1 MLGSLGDYEFT
12 VSTEGD
18 VRTFR
23 DLKKSDSASYTE
35 HKILGRKGLVEF
47 TGINASTC
55 SLSIRLTRGLGFTI
69 DPVREINALYDH
81 MRQADALPFIVGG
94 NVIGEG
100 LWVIESIDTDY
111 QIIGHAGQVMDVVI
125 SLKLREYVDEDNY
138 TEDYTKS

>member
-1 MLGSLGDYEFT
+1 MIGTLGSIVFE
-12 VSTEGD
+12 VSTESD

-23 DLKKSDSASYTE
+23 DLKKSDSANYTE
-35 HKILGRKGLVEF
+35 HKILGRKSLLEF
-47 TGINASTC
+47 TGVNASTC

-69 DPVREINALYDH
+69 DPVREIQELYDH

-111 QIIGHAGQVMDVVI
+111 KIIGAAGQVMDVVI
-125 SLKLREYVDEDNY
+125 SLKLREYLSEDNY